1 MSLVVNYGSFSWL
14 KYYLKASMSTYR
26 KIKDSSSQKY
36 VQLSNMDNSLG
47 DEKSEGDSNYVYI
60 IKVLGLF
67 GQIYVQWVKFGLT
80 IWLI

>member
-1 MSLVVNYGSFSWL
+1 MYREIKIINPSLRNEFSSQLWIIFWL

-47 DEKSEGDSNYVYI
+47 DEKSEGDSNYV
-60 IKVLGLF
+60 
-67 GQIYVQWVKFGLT
+67 
-80 IWLI
+80 